1 MSSQSSETLELKE
14 ANASVSHIP
23 AEVSDSNVGWD
34 SDDDPQ
40 NPMNWSNAW
49 KRTIIILVAFATFND
64 AAASSIFTPGV
75 PLVLE
80 EFHETNPTIS
90 PFLISVHIIGFAT
103 GPLLFSPLSE
113 IYGRYLIMQISNI
126 AFFFSCILCAVSVDV
141 PMLAIARILLGVA
154 GSVPNA
160 LAGGFVADLIPL
172 EKRASSLALLAAGV
186 LSSELTFSLGPIV
199 GGYMALKVGWRWTF
213 WLEGIVVHIPVG
225 CSTILSF
232 FFLRETYAPTLLKRK
247 AARLG
252 LQKPLKESESTWQ
265 VIRRGISRPMKLCCF
280 SPIMMIISLYNSIC
294 YTYLY
299 YMITTFPTLF
309 GEHYGFNAGEV
320 GLTYIA
326 QGVGCLIGQVAVGR
340 FADWYIKR
348 QQARNGTTTP
358 EDRLPPAIVG
368 YVVLAIGML
377 WFGWSAQVHAHF
389 MVPIVGSGVVGLGLV
404 GGFLVVQV
412 YIVDTFTIYA
422 ASALAANNLIRS
434 IVAAVLPLSGPA
446 MYERLGYGWGDTIL
460 GFTAL
465 ALAPTPLL
473 LMKYGERIRTRW
485 PVEL

>member
-1 MSSQSSETLELKE
+1 MDILARRHRGTYPSDPMYEQSILTLTH
-14 ANASVSHIP
+14 A
-23 AEVSDSNVGWD
+23 
-34 SDDDPQ
+34 Q
-40 NPMNWSNAW
+40 
-49 KRTIIILVAFATFND
+49 
-64 AAASSIFTPGV
+64 
-75 PLVLE
+75 
-80 EFHETNPTIS
+80 
-90 PFLISVHIIGFAT
+90 
-103 GPLLFSPLSE
+103 
-113 IYGRYLIMQISNI
+113 
-126 AFFFSCILCAVSVDV
+126 
-141 PMLAIARILLGVA
+141 
-154 GSVPNA
+154 
-160 LAGGFVADLIPL
+160 
-172 EKRASSLALLAAGV
+172 
-186 LSSELTFSLGPIV
+186 
-199 GGYMALKVGWRWTF
+199 
-213 WLEGIVVHIPVG
+213 VG

-348 QQARNGTTTP
+348 QQARNGNTTP

>member
-1 MSSQSSETLELKE
+1 MSSRSSETLELKE

-23 AEVSDSNVGWD
+23 SEVSDSNVGWD

-113 IYGRYLIMQISNI
+113 IYGRYPIMQISNI

-141 PMLAIARILLGVA
+141 PMLAIARILLGVT

-172 EKRASSLALLAAGV
+172 EKRASSLALLAAGI

-213 WLEGIVVHIPVG
+213 WLETIVVG

-247 AARLG
+247 AAKLG

-265 VIRRGISRPMKLCCF
+265 VIRRGISRPMKLCFC
-280 SPIMMIISLYNSIC
+280 SPIVMIISLYNSIS

-309 GEHYGFNAGEV
+309 GEDYGFNTGEV

-326 QGVGCLIGQVAVGR
+326 QGVGCVIGQVAVGR

-348 QQARNGTTTP
+348 QQNRNGTTTP

-446 MYERLGYGWGDTIL
+446 MYERLGYGWGNTIL
-460 GFTAL
+460 GLTAL

>member
-1 MSSQSSETLELKE
+1 MSSQSSETRELKE

-186 LSSELTFSLGPIV
+186 LSGTVVGPIV

-213 WLEGIVVHIPVG
+213 WLEGIVVG

>member
-1 MSSQSSETLELKE
+1 MSSRSSETLELKE

-34 SDDDPQ
+34 GDDDPQ

-103 GPLLFSPLSE
+103 GPLIFSPLSE
-113 IYGRYLIMQISNI
+113 IYGRYLVMQISNI

-213 WLEGIVVHIPVG
+213 WLETIVVG
-225 CSTILSF
+225 CSTMLSF

-247 AARLG
+247 AAKLG
-252 LQKPLKESESTWQ
+252 LQTPLKESESTWQ
-265 VIRRGISRPMKLCCF
+265 VIRRGISRPMKLCFC
-280 SPIMMIISLYNSIC
+280 SPIIMIISLYNSIC

-299 YMITTFPTLF
+299 YMVTTFPTLF
-309 GEHYGFNAGEV
+309 GEDYGFNTGEV

-340 FADWYIKR
+340 FADWHIKR
-348 QQARNGTTTP
+348 QQSRNGTTTP

-412 YIVDTFTIYA
+412 YIIDTFTIYA

-460 GFTAL
+460 GLTAL

-485 PVEL
+485 PVKL